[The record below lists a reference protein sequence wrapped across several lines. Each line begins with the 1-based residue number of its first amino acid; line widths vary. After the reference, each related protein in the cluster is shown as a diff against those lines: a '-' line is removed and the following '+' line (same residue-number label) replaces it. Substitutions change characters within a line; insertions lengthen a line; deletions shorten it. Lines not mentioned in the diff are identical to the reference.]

1 MSHEPE
7 RKANRRRVVA
17 LDSGNES
24 APRFLDRIGPGLS
37 HPLLG
42 LEVGFYLGVTQ
53 AVHPDSNRFDRNI
66 LKVISL
72 SADRH
77 CSMDHVLA
85 TPELLQ
91 GGSGLLKI
99 GRFSQHLGTHR
110 NQSVAAENQTVRVA
124 LRAGPR
130 LTQREPLRLL
140 LSRTLLVDL
149 FLKRRRNDF
158 EG

>member
-7 RKANRRRVVA
+7 REANRRRVIA
-17 LDSGNES
+17 LDLGNES

-42 LEVGFYLGVTQ
+42 LEVDFYLGVTQ
-53 AVHPDSNRFDRNI
+53 AVHPDSNRFNRNI

-91 GGSGLLKI
+91 GGSGLFTI
-99 GRFSQHLGTHR
+99 GRFSQHLVAHR
-110 NQSVAAENQTVRVA
+110 NKRVAAENQTVRVA

-130 LTQREPLRLL
+130 FTQREPSRLL
-140 LSRTLLVDL
+140 RSRTLLAGL
-149 FLKRRRNDF
+149 FLKRRL
-158 EG
+158 